1 MINNENTVTL
11 KYEIAKDL
19 IDTKQSLIIIEINK
33 ILKKWN
39 EESIESL
46 INHVKSGEL
55 EEAEHDAILIGNY
68 ADELKE
74 LKGLL

>member
-19 IDTKQSLIIIEINK
+19 IDTKQSLIIKEINK

-46 INHVKSGEL
+46 INHAKSGEL